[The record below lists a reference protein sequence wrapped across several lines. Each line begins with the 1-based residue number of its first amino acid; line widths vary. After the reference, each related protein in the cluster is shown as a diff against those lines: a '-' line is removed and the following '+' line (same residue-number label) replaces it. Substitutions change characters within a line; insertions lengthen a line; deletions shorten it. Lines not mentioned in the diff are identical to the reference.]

1 MTSRSGCPSLSGV
14 AAAASTDLATTSA
27 GADAG
32 GTMPPVQE
40 PRPQIPLL
48 RVRARRLAAQR
59 AGVLCRRDLKAA
71 GVPRWFVQLEVRA
84 GRWQRTG
91 RQTVVVHNGELSA
104 ATRRVVAVLEVGPRA
119 ALDGVSALQH
129 LGVTGLSDDSVHVLC
144 PRGGRNRRRRKKPLP
159 ARRPR
164 TDDVVVHE
172 SRRYREEDV
181 ELVDGVR
188 VVKGAVASVHAA
200 LWAVTDRQ
208 ASFLLLLAVQQRL
221 ATPAELVDAVGAV
234 RRHPRRRLLIS
245 VAAEVSGGVRSLGE
259 LDVARAMR
267 ERGLPEP
274 DRQVLRRR
282 PSGREYLDVRFEK
295 YRVTLEIDGAQHDEL
310 AQKVSD
316 VLRDF
321 AVAADGDVVLRLPLD
336 VFRLAREQVLDRIEA
351 VLRSRGWGA
360 AA

>member
-1 MTSRSGCPSLSGV
+1 MT
-14 AAAASTDLATTSA
+14 
-27 GADAG
+27 
-32 GTMPPVQE
+32 E

-48 RVRARRLAAQR
+48 RARARRLAAQR

-71 GVPRWFVQLEVRA
+71 RVPRWLVQLEIRA
-84 GRWQRTG
+84 GRWQRAG

-104 ATRRVVAVLEVGPRA
+104 AARRTVAVLEAGPRA

-129 LGVTGLSDDSVHVLC
+129 RGVTGLSDDVVHVIC
-144 PRGGRNRRRRKKPLP
+144 PRGARNGRSRRGKAPRRRR
-159 ARRPR
+159 ARPR
-164 TDDVVVHE
+164 AVVVHE
-172 SRRYREEDV
+172 SRRFREEDV
-181 ELVDGVR
+181 EIVDGVR
-188 VVKGAVASVHAA
+188 VVCGAVASVHAA

-221 ATPAELVDAVGAV
+221 ATAPDLVDAVGAV
-234 RRHPRRRLLIS
+234 RRHPRRRLLIT

-259 LDVARAMR
+259 LDVAQAMR

-282 PSGREYLDVRFEK
+282 PSGREYLDVRFSR
-295 YRVTLEIDGAQHDEL
+295 YRVTLEIDGVQHEEL

-321 AVAADGDVVLRLPLD
+321 AVVADGDVVLRLPLD

-351 VLRSRGWGA
+351 VLRSRGWGTA
-360 AA
+360 A